1 MKQEP
6 AELTEA
12 LVSRRRRN
20 PRPSGGEDVKPVWS
34 VLLEDVKTVNGRK
47 ASLPAEDAATPV
59 WSVLLEEVNE
69 GNAKIAKSVKVP
81 DMKRPF

>member
-6 AELTEA
+6 TELTEA

-20 PRPSGGEDVKPVWS
+20 PRPSGG
-34 VLLEDVKTVNGRK
+34 EDVKTVNGRK

-69 GNAKIAKSVKVP
+69 GNAKVAKSVKVP

>member
-1 MKQEP
+1 MESP
-6 AELTEA
+6 SNPLDGITEA
-12 LVSRRRRN
+12 HVVS
-20 PRPSGGEDVKPVWS
+20 SAM
-34 VLLEDVKTVNGRK
+34 TVNGRK

-69 GNAKIAKSVKVP
+69 GNAKVAKSVKVP